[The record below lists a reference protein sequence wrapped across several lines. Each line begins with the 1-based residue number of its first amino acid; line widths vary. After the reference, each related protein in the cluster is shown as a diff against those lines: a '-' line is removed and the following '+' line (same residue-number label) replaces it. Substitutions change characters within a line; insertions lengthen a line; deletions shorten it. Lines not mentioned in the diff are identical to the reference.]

1 MSHYINDIR
10 KESLVEM
17 KIQRILYSQL
27 TITVLQ
33 LLIIPLNLDVF
44 K

>member
-1 MSHYINDIR
+1 MIIVKDHQSQ
-10 KESLVEM
+10 VEI
-17 KIQRILYSQL
+17 KIQRILYSQI

-33 LLIIPLNLDVF
+33 LLIIPLNIDVF